1 MFQRIELVVTIMTK
15 LQHNRGQFVFT
26 IAQIQK
32 QPFIV
37 VPQQLIPWLPS
48 ASTKRSNWGIW
59 FLREPN
65 KTVNYVTRR

>member
-48 ASTKRSNWGIW
+48 ASTKRSNW
-59 FLREPN
+59 
-65 KTVNYVTRR
+65 